1 MENTEIWNK
10 ARSLKLGKEF
20 LNGLD
25 ELLTSLESD
34 NKQLI
39 ITDVIPTLFCGK
51 DVKTCIFYDKGK
63 CKHDEFECRDQVT
76 K

>member
-10 ARSLKLGKEF
+10 ARSLNLGIDF

-39 ITDVIPTLFCGK
+39 ITDVSCSAYFVQLPKLSYPLSLF
-51 DVKTCIFYDKGK
+51 
-63 CKHDEFECRDQVT
+63 HL
-76 K
+76 